1 MDGVPLIAK
10 IFGVGVILIIG
21 ETVLDKGN
29 KADIAFALG
38 LGGVIIVMVWVTPLI
53 FKLFSSVTTTF
64 GM

>member
-1 MDGVPLIAK
+1 MEGIPLIAK

-29 KADIAFALG
+29 KNDIAFALG
-38 LGGVIIVMVWVTPLI
+38 LGGVIVVMVWVTPLI
-53 FKLFSSVTTTF
+53 YRLFQSVTTTF